1 MGERD
6 TLNHR
11 SLFASR
17 SPVMTDEVVPGIGH
31 FLPEAAPDLLVERV
45 RARLR

>member
-6 TLNHR
+6 TLNHA
-11 SLFASR
+11 SLWQRPQAG
-17 SPVMTDEVVPGIGH
+17 MTHELVPGVGH